1 MDAIDGILGGATTL
15 GWALAYAVP
24 WAGAFLVGR
33 WAWSRVSPRSAF
45 LAWTAATC
53 VALGVLL
60 VLSVLL
66 VSVIEVVAVPPA

>member
-1 MDAIDGILGGATTL
+1 MLVYTL
-15 GWALAYAVP
+15 P
-24 WAGAFLVGR
+24 WVGAFLVGR
-33 WAWSRVSPRSAF
+33 WAWHRVSPRSAF